1 MLDENKFNFE
11 IENLKKDF
19 AMENIN
25 ITLDDINMLRK
36 YNNNEISMN
45 DVINNIT
52 KKSLIKDDK

>member
-45 DVINNIT
+45 DVINSIT
-52 KKSLIKDDK
+52 KNL